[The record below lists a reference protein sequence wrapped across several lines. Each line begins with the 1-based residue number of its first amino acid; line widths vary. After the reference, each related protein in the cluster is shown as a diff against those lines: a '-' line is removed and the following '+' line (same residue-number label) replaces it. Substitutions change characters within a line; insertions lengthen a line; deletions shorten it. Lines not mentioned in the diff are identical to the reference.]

1 MSDAPRLAPCAPV
14 ARRAGLVVVAIAT
27 LASAPAW
34 AQATAGTRNG
44 LPDRFQLDVGYFRL
58 SPTTL
63 LRFNPESGPAS
74 DVELERDLGFD
85 DTANTFW
92 VEGTWRL
99 GRRHSLKLGFTRLS
113 RDVLDRTI
121 QRDFTWG
128 GETYNA
134 GLSATADSS
143 SDLVGGYYR
152 FALYRNERFEVGP
165 TLGVGYLWLDARIRA
180 TGTVSGPAGDEGR
193 SLDESASTSSVTGAI
208 GGYAQSWP
216 TKRLVVRTD
225 FLYIKVS
232 PGDSEAAVTDWR
244 LGADYYFYRGLGLG
258 LQYKF
263 NRYSYDRGVVSRELG
278 GEVTYKGFQVF
289 LSALF

>member
-1 MSDAPRLAPCAPV
+1 MHARLTPSAPV
-14 ARRAGLVVVAIAT
+14 VLRAGVVVVALAT
-27 LASAPAW
+27 LAPAPAR
-34 AQATAGTRNG
+34 AQPAAGTWTG
-44 LPDRFQLDVGYFRL
+44 LPDRFQLDVGYFHL
-58 SPTTL
+58 SPTTV
-63 LRFNPESGPAS
+63 LRFNPVSGPAS
-74 DVELERDLGFD
+74 DVELERDLDFD
-85 DTANTFW
+85 DTASTFW

-99 GRRHSLKLGFTRLS
+99 ARRHSLKLGFTRLS
-113 RDVLDRTI
+113 RDVLERTI

-128 GETYNA
+128 GETYSA
-134 GLSATADSS
+134 GMSATADSS

-152 FALYRNERFEVGP
+152 FALYRDERFEVGP

-180 TGTVSGPAGDEGR
+180 TGGESR
-193 SLDESASTSSVTGAI
+193 SLDKSASTSSITGAI
-208 GGYAQSWP
+208 GGYANGWLAE
-216 TKRLVVRTD
+216 RLVVRAD

-244 LGADYYFYRGLGLG
+244 IGADYYFFRGIGLG

-263 NRYSYDRGVVSRELG
+263 NRYSYDRGIVSRELG